1 MRPWTLGKQTGPC
14 SAIANLEPQWSYH
27 EGNGWVSKSESSV
40 TNLLV
45 MQEAWEFQKVC
56 MASEEFLSELA
67 LKKRLEKRQK
77 QGQAAKQKLKSS
89 VRYLVS
95 KSGRSKQSCS

>member
-1 MRPWTLGKQTGPC
+1 MGLQR
-14 SAIANLEPQWSYH
+14 NLT
-27 EGNGWVSKSESSV
+27 ESSV

-56 MASEEFLSELA
+56 VASEELLSELA
-67 LKKRLEKRQK
+67 HKKRLEKRQK

-89 VRYLVS
+89 ARHLVS
-95 KSGRSKQSCS
+95 KSERPKPSWS